1 MSRKDK
7 DENGEEVEKERS
19 KDELMAKLDSL
30 KVDDEEEEDSDFDL
44 GDSDDDLDSG
54 D

>member
-1 MSRKDK
+1 MNRKDK
-7 DENGEEVEKERS
+7 DENGEEVGQERS

-30 KVDDEEEEDSDFDL
+30 KVGDEEEDSDFDL
-44 GDSDDDLDSG
+44 GDSDDDLDLG